1 MLYCISANY
10 TPKAMQAMAKKP
22 NTNRRDAVEKLVKAA
37 GGKLVAMY
45 GTMVDGPGAMVIV
58 DVDPGVG
65 AAIAAVVA
73 SSDGVR
79 NVKAQRLFTMDEVI
93 GIRKKRI
100 ELRRP
105 TVRLVS
111 RSQERLTEPGT
122 KWARLELAKRTSL
135 APFTTTGLRTRS
147 MNRGGSG
154 HGYIYSRRIDVVG
167 GIDDQVIWPKR
178 REQH

>member
-1 MLYCISANY
+1 
-10 TPKAMQAMAKKP
+10 MQAMAKNP

-93 GIRKKRI
+93 GIRKKTI
-100 ELRRP
+100 ELQASYSP
-105 TVRLVS
+105 
-111 RSQERLTEPGT
+111 PG
-122 KWARLELAKRTSL
+122 E
-135 APFTTTGLRTRS
+135 
-147 MNRGGSG
+147 
-154 HGYIYSRRIDVVG
+154 
-167 GIDDQVIWPKR
+167 
-178 REQH
+178 

>member
-1 MLYCISANY
+1 
-10 TPKAMQAMAKKP
+10 MAKKP

-45 GTMVDGPGAMVIV
+45 GTMVDGPGAMVII
-58 DVDPGVG
+58 DADPGVG

-100 ELRRP
+100 QLQASYSP
-105 TVRLVS
+105 
-111 RSQERLTEPGT
+111 PG
-122 KWARLELAKRTSL
+122 E
-135 APFTTTGLRTRS
+135 
-147 MNRGGSG
+147 
-154 HGYIYSRRIDVVG
+154 
-167 GIDDQVIWPKR
+167 
-178 REQH
+178 

>member
-10 TPKAMQAMAKKP
+10 TPKAMQAMAKNP
-22 NTNRRDAVEKLVKAA
+22 NTNRRDAVEKLVTAA

-73 SSDGVR
+73 SSDGVQ
-79 NVKAQRLFTMDEVI
+79 NVKSQRLFTMDEVI

-100 ELRRP
+100 QLQASYSP
-105 TVRLVS
+105 
-111 RSQERLTEPGT
+111 PG
-122 KWARLELAKRTSL
+122 
-135 APFTTTGLRTRS
+135 
-147 MNRGGSG
+147 
-154 HGYIYSRRIDVVG
+154 
-167 GIDDQVIWPKR
+167 Q
-178 REQH
+178 

>member
-10 TPKAMQAMAKKP
+10 TPKALEAMGKKP

-73 SSDGVR
+73 SSDGVH
-79 NVKAQRLFTMDEVI
+79 NVRAQRLFTMDEVI
-93 GIRKKRI
+93 AIRKKRVQ
-100 ELRRP
+100 LQASYAP
-105 TVRLVS
+105 
-111 RSQERLTEPGT
+111 PG
-122 KWARLELAKRTSL
+122 
-135 APFTTTGLRTRS
+135 
-147 MNRGGSG
+147 
-154 HGYIYSRRIDVVG
+154 H
-167 GIDDQVIWPKR
+167 
-178 REQH
+178 